1 MIMHNPPHTRVSVV
15 TLVVALAVLGA
26 TPSAQAWN
34 NGASSNRR
42 LPMGVGLITAADTG
56 PDFNWTGH
64 VDATHWVR
72 VRNLSGWVHVEHAT
86 GKDVEIRGH
95 KRWHSSDPDSV
106 RITLTRDGGD
116 VLVCALFDDESTCDE
131 QGYSHHSHRYHHH
144 RDWDDDGGQSVDFT
158 VMVPDGIKVLAS
170 TVNGDVR
177 VTGATD
183 EVIAE
188 SVNGRVDASTLGG
201 PVKATSV
208 NGSVEAR
215 MTTVRGANRLEYSS
229 VNGSVEITLPAD
241 LKADVELTTMNGAV
255 RSDFPILATGSIDP
269 RHLRGTI
276 GGGGIPL
283 RIETVNGSIEL
294 RKAT

>member
-1 MIMHNPPHTRVSVV
+1 MIMQNRPHTRVSVV
-15 TLVVALAVLGA
+15 AFLIALVVLGA
-26 TPSAQAWN
+26 TPSAQAGIT
-34 NGASSNRR
+34 GASSIR
-42 LPMGVGLITAADTG
+42 LLPTAAADTG

-64 VDATHWVR
+64 LDAAHWVR
-72 VRNLSGWVHVEHAT
+72 VRNLSGWVHVEHGT

-95 KRWHSSDPDSV
+95 KRWHGSDPDSV

-131 QGYSHHSHRYHHH
+131 QGYSHHSHHGHH
-144 RDWDDDGGQSVDFT
+144 RGWDDDDEQSVDFT
-158 VMVPDGIKVLAS
+158 VLVPDGIKVLAS

-188 SVNGRVDASTLGG
+188 SVNGRVDATTLGG